1 LVRRFAVLSAVVV
14 AALLTPSPAAAAAPC
29 WKKLINDWYDNG
41 RIDQVYAL
49 HCYRDAL
56 DQLPEDVETYS
67 SLSEDIERALAAAI
81 ANRGSGGDGG
91 NGARGGVKNGS
102 RTVID
107 DDPEG
112 TQRPDEG
119 FFREAFDRV
128 RPRNADSVPLPLM
141 ILGGLALLLVAAGA
155 AGLIAKKV
163 QARRVQ
169 LGVPGAPPD
178 DEPGA

>member
-1 LVRRFAVLSAVVV
+1 LVRRFAAVSAVVV
-14 AALLTPSPAAAAAPC
+14 VALITPSPAAAAAPC

-49 HCYRDAL
+49 HCYREAL
-56 DQLPEDVETYS
+56 DKLPEDVETYS

-81 ANRGSGGDGG
+81 ANRGSGGNDGT
-91 NGARGGVKNGS
+91 RGGVKNGS
-102 RTVID
+102 RTVVD
-107 DDPEG
+107 DDPES

-155 AGLIAKKV
+155 AGLIAKQV

-169 LGVPGAPPD
+169 LGAPGAPPD